1 MKTESKTL
9 NAHLFVCTHIRDEGE
24 SCGSKG
30 SADLV
35 SELKGWVKE
44 NKLKDTVKVTRS
56 GCLGLCENGIAAV
69 CYPKGEWMTDIKRDD
84 GEKLKTTLK

>member
-1 MKTESKTL
+1 MKTENKYL
-9 NAHLFVCTHIRDEGE
+9 KAHLFVCTHIRDEGE

-30 SADLV
+30 SGDLV

-44 NKLKDTVKVTRS
+44 NKLKDSVKVSRS

-69 CYPKGEWMTDIKRDD
+69 CYPSGKWMTDITNSDA
-84 GEKLKTTLK
+84 ENLKTILK

>member
-1 MKTESKTL
+1 MKTENKIL
-9 NAHLFVCTHIRDEGE
+9 KAHLFVCTHNRDEGE

-44 NKLKDTVKVTRS
+44 NKLKDSVKVTRS

-69 CYPKGEWMTDIKRDD
+69 CYPKGEWMTEITRDD
-84 GEKLKTTLK
+84 GEKLKSILK